1 MHTMTRAVHVRGL
14 HLSARCLVLRQ
25 YAFFGVSSRDISATM
40 TDGNQNPSEF
50 DLKLIMKQSLEDLYD
65 NACQLFEERK
75 RI

>member
-1 MHTMTRAVHVRGL
+1 MFGVII
-14 HLSARCLVLRQ
+14 RQ

-40 TDGNQNPSEF
+40 ADGNENPSEF

-75 RI
+75 RIWEEGFFKISRGTDMA